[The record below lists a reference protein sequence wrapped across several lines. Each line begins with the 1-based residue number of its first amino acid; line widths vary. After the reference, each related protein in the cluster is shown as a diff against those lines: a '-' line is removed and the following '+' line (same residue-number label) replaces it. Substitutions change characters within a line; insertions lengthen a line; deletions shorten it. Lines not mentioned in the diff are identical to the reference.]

1 VLCRALVHRLG
12 NLFVAV
18 SLVSEHKAR
27 CKMGDSDSG
36 EDYEEDER
44 IVKLVEKIGK
54 EEAAEEVVKYLKEE
68 LGGKNGMVRGYLPPA
83 AASCIISMRCA
94 ALIYAAV
101 SRSRSPL
108 TPGVRRNVLQRKRC
122 YEPLSHHVRL

>member
-1 VLCRALVHRLG
+1 MEGGVAEQDGSAFQLG
-12 NLFVAV
+12 DSSVILTTSHHPCCLTKVPAFWQPVAV
-18 SLVSEHKAR
+18 SLVPEHKAR

-83 AASCIISMRCA
+83 AASCMISMRCA
-94 ALIYAAV
+94 AL
-101 SRSRSPL
+101 
-108 TPGVRRNVLQRKRC
+108 T
-122 YEPLSHHVRL
+122 